1 MTPYTQDIT
10 GRYLGPEAGTK
21 AHRVLEAARKAFLT
35 YGFSATTD
43 MIQQM
48 AGVSKSTVYAHYVNK
63 ETLFSAVIEAECQ
76 SFSDKVRAI
85 RFEPSKLKDTL
96 AALGSAYLDIVLA
109 PEKLALYR
117 IVIAEAPRFP
127 RLASTFYEAGPNA
140 VVSIVAR
147 YLDIAVTSGELE
159 LGLLKTEE
167 LALVFIS
174 SIRSEPHLF
183 NLTHPNKSLSA
194 QKTAE
199 WVDLVVNSF
208 MHSYLR
214 KD

>member
-1 MTPYTQDIT
+1 MTPFAQGMP
-10 GRYLGPEAGTK
+10 GRYFGPEPGSKSHT
-21 AHRVLEAARKAFLT
+21 VLQAARKVFLT
-35 YGFSATTD
+35 HGFSATTD

-48 AGVSKSTVYAHYVNK
+48 AGVSKSTVYAHYANK

-76 SFSDKVRAI
+76 SFSDKVSAI
-85 RFEPSKLKDTL
+85 RFQSGKLKDTL
-96 AALGSAYLDIVLA
+96 AALGSAYLDIVLT

-127 RLASTFYEAGPNA
+127 RLAHKFYEAGPNA

-147 YLDIAVTSGELE
+147 YLDIAVTSRELE
-159 LGLLKTEE
+159 LGALKTEE

-183 NLTHPNKSLSA
+183 NLTHPDKSLSP
-194 QKTAE
+194 QKTTA
-199 WVDLVVNSF
+199 WVEMVVNSF
-208 MHSYLR
+208 IHSY
-214 KD
+214 